1 MKLSNKNKLLFLGI
15 LIMGILSYKLAIE
28 KTINARKEVSRLE
41 QKIEEVKDIPKYLS
55 ILAQKEQQYDSILKD
70 MDIND
75 TSIQNNL
82 LRIIN
87 QEAKNNHIKVID
99 FNEPH
104 VHTKEDNQLYTY
116 SFNLNGSYTNILKV
130 IHTIEQKGNYGE
142 VVHVDFLKEKNYKTN
157 RNTLGATIFLQQ
169 IK

>member
-55 ILAQKEQQYDSILKD
+55 ILAQKKQQYDSILKD

-104 VHTKEDNQLYTY
+104 VHSLKKKITKPIV
-116 SFNLNGSYTNILKV
+116 IL
-130 IHTIEQKGNYGE
+130 
-142 VVHVDFLKEKNYKTN
+142 
-157 RNTLGATIFLQQ
+157 
-169 IK
+169 